1 MNDIDPMYNQL
12 PSDVIQLIYEYD
24 PTYQNIFDYV
34 LIELVLKA
42 KQREHINKILRKQG
56 NVIRLFLRFVTD
68 EII

>member
-1 MNDIDPMYNQL
+1 MYNQL
-12 PSDVIQLIYEYD
+12 PSDVIQLIYTYD

>member
-12 PSDVIQLIYEYD
+12 PSDVIQLIYAYD

-56 NVIRLFLRFVTD
+56 NVIQLFLRFVTD

>member
-1 MNDIDPMYNQL
+1 MYNQL

>member
-1 MNDIDPMYNQL
+1 MYHQL
-12 PSDVIQLIYEYD
+12 PPDVIQLIYEYD

-42 KQREHINKILRKQG
+42 KQREYINKILRKQG
-56 NVIRLFLRFVTD
+56 NVIRLFLRFVND

>member
-1 MNDIDPMYNQL
+1 MNDIDPMYHQL
-12 PSDVIQLIYEYD
+12 PSNVIQLIYEYD

-56 NVIRLFLRFVTD
+56 NVIRLFLRFVND